1 MVHEK
6 GMSLLE
12 LMVVVAIVGIL
23 AAIAVPMYTDHIIR
37 GRIAQG
43 TEALSEAKVRMEQYF
58 NTKRTYETDM
68 GTATCP
74 DLFGG
79 LFADTPFAVAMSSCS
94 QTSFTITATGLSA
107 KGMSGYTYTIDQAGE
122 KTSKT
127 PSVGGMQACWLMTKG
142 ATSC

>member
-1 MVHEK
+1 MMHEK

-23 AAIAVPMYTDHIIR
+23 AAIAVPAYTDHIIR
-37 GRIAQG
+37 GKIAQG
-43 TEALSEAKVRMEQYF
+43 TEALSEAKIRMEQYF

-68 GTATCP
+68 GTGACP
-74 DLFGG
+74 DLFSG
-79 LFADTPFAVAMSSCS
+79 LFSDTPFTVAMSNCT
-94 QTSFTITATGLSA
+94 QTSFTITATGSST
-107 KGMSGYTYTIDQAGE
+107 KGMTGYTYTIDQAGE

-127 PSVGGMQACWLMTKG
+127 PSVSATQSCWLMTKG